1 MVRSSVSL
9 KPTMPLNWG
18 SVVKLEPMLN
28 PLVTSSSVM
37 GDTPVMNIRFSAC
50 SLPVVA
56 AFITLKKKRKNPS
69 PWVDF

>member
-9 KPTMPLNWG
+9 KPTMPLNCG
-18 SVVKLEPMLN
+18 SVLKLE

-69 PWVDF
+69 PWVAF